1 MTLGARLRTLRKAR
15 GLTQRALAGED
26 LSGSFISMV
35 EHDRVR
41 PSLATLRLLAE
52 RLQEPLSA
60 LLADEGEHPL
70 LLEAHLS
77 HGDALLVRHEFTRAV
92 EEYQAALRGA
102 ERLADPR
109 LGTRAHLGLAQALTG
124 LHHFDLAEPHL
135 AAADEGAAALGDAL
149 LAAQA
154 ANARGIMELRRR
166 DFPAARRALQRALD
180 HLRSAPAEDRALTG
194 RVWGNLGR
202 VYLNLGLPLQ
212 AEECFRAAEAALRAA
227 ADPETLGLLHYHT
240 GMVCLQHR
248 AWTEATRH
256 LTRAAE
262 CFQLQENLQLLG
274 IARRSLA
281 IVHLDRGAPAE
292 AEPLLRQSL
301 VIAEQVADDVGR
313 AQTLTELAR
322 TAAALGRT
330 DEADGH
336 AREALRLAERVGDP
350 AEAARARAALGAV
363 ARLRGD
369 AAAARGHFHAAA
381 EAFRRLGMS
390 RELSEALRDLGF
402 AYLEEGKEGEAA
414 RAFAEAF
421 TAQRAAA
428 AAGA

>member
-180 HLRSAPAEDRALTG
+180 HLRSAPAEDRALTERILSGLEIQARRMARLTDDLVTIDRLEAG
-194 RVWGNLGR
+194 RLRLQVRPVDLGR
-202 VYLNLGLPLQ
+202 LVWEVGEQFL
-212 AEECFRAAEAALRAA
+212 AEARFRGLELVVERPDVPAVVETDPDRLAQAYANLVSNALKYTPPDGQVRLWVRREAMPRGGDGYRLAVTDSGPGIPPEELDRIFDRYYRGAA
-227 ADPETLGLLHYHT
+227 AGNARGSGLG
-240 GMVCLQHR
+240 
-248 AWTEATRH
+248 
-256 LTRAAE
+256 
-262 CFQLQENLQLLG
+262 
-274 IARRSLA
+274 LA
-281 IVHLDRGAPAE
+281 IVRD
-292 AEPLLRQSL
+292 
-301 VIAEQVADDVGR
+301 IAE
-313 AQTLTELAR
+313 
-322 TAAALGRT
+322 
-330 DEADGH
+330 
-336 AREALRLAERVGDP
+336 
-350 AEAARARAALGAV
+350 ALGATV
-363 ARLRGD
+363 SVESDPGSGTTFSLWVRAAV
-369 AAAARGHFHAAA
+369 AAAPSPRPVPRLTGH
-381 EAFRRLGMS
+381 RP
-390 RELSEALRDLGF
+390 
-402 AYLEEGKEGEAA
+402 
-414 RAFAEAF
+414 
-421 TAQRAAA
+421 
-428 AAGA
+428 